1 MLVYETDLSLLAGES
16 DGKESGF
23 GYNLATFLHRRMPL
37 SPPRP
42 VTASQHPQHQHN
54 YNTDYLSVILP
65 VRPLQPPFH
74 SLVLVLMACGVFL
87 NLRLFLKSAIVL
99 TMAAACVIVV
109 LLGELRHLRPLTSP
123 ISVDKVSSG
132 YVKAEL
138 MKTELRQSVPR
149 YFYIVSINSWY

>member
-1 MLVYETDLSLLAGES
+1 MLETDLSLLAGES

-37 SPPRP
+37 SSPPRP

-109 LLGELRHLRPLTSP
+109 LLGELRQLPPLTSP

-149 YFYIVSINSWY
+149 HFYIVGINSWY